1 MRARAGMVIHV
12 AEVEK
17 AATRG
22 ARSSARERHHGVDAR
37 DVGRAMVVA
46 HHRAQGRGL
55 GMMPRQ

>member
-1 MRARAGMVIHV
+1 MVIHV